1 MIHYVCKY
9 TPIELFAGFRE
20 TAELYNPLQ
29 ESLETADG
37 LTHRNMCSFSRALL
51 SARMMDDTGML
62 VLTDCCDSIRR
73 AWDVL
78 QASGQQVQ
86 MIALPHQQQECSR
99 ALYKKELLRLLA
111 EWEKRT
117 GKKFSSALFHVA
129 FGDYEMDVSGPY
141 VTLLGARLGDD
152 VLTAIREQSPL
163 PLRNLTCTGLRQLG
177 VPPESED
184 VDTLMEWYAAEL
196 LMQPAC
202 MRMSDLSSRRALIED
217 PNLRGIIYNTV
228 NFCDFYGFEYAELL
242 QRAGVPMVKIE
253 TDYTPQGAAQ
263 LRTRLGAFYEELK
276 DSPQTSFSPGSR
288 KGKAYYAGIDSGS
301 TTTNAVVIDQDK
313 NILASCTLL
322 TGVQIAESA
331 RQALQM
337 VLQKSG
343 LSSGQIC
350 ATVST
355 GYGRSGIAFRDRDVT
370 EITCHAKGAHHL
382 NSHVRT
388 VIDIGGQDSKI
399 IVLNQDGSVRDF
411 MMNDKCAAGTG
422 RFLELMAQTL
432 GLTIEEMAS
441 YGLKARE
448 KITIS
453 SMCSVFA
460 QSEVVSLIA
469 AGKRVEDIVHGLDC
483 SVAARVT
490 ALAGRKVLER
500 EWMMTGGVA
509 KNPGVVAA
517 IAERMGGQVLVPA
530 EPEICGAL
538 GAALIA
544 REESGR
550 D

>member
-9 TPIELFAGFRE
+9 TPIELFAGFGE
-20 TAELYNPLQ
+20 TAELYNPLL

-51 SARMMDDTGML
+51 AARMLDVTDML

-99 ALYKKELLRLLA
+99 ALYKNELLRLLA
-111 EWEKRT
+111 EWEEWT
-117 GKKFSSALFHVA
+117 GKKFNSVLFRAA
-129 FGDYEMDVSGPY
+129 FTENETDISGPY
-141 VTLLGARLGDD
+141 VALLGARLGDD

-163 PLRNLTCTGLRQLG
+163 PLRNLTCTGLRQLDM
-177 VPPESED
+177 PPESED
-184 VDTLMEWYAAEL
+184 VDRLMEWYAAEL

-202 MRMSDLSSRRALIED
+202 MRMSDLSSRRALTED

-242 QRAGVPMVKIE
+242 HKADVPMVKIE
-253 TDYTPQGAAQ
+253 TDYTPQGSAQ
-263 LRTRLGAFYEELK
+263 LRTRLGAFYEELN
-276 DSPQTSFSPGSR
+276 DSPQTSFSHRSQ

-301 TTTNAVVIDQDK
+301 TTTNAVLIDQEK

-337 VLQKSG
+337 VLQKSS
-343 LSSGQIC
+343 LSSGQIR

-355 GYGRSGIAFRDRDVT
+355 GYGRGGIAFRDRDVT

-382 NSHVRT
+382 NPHVRT

-399 IVLNQDGSVRDF
+399 IILNQDGSVRDF

-432 GLTIEEMAS
+432 GLTIDEMAS

-490 ALAGRKVLER
+490 ALAGRKKLER

-509 KNPGVVAA
+509 NNPGVVAA
-517 IAERMGGQVLVPA
+517 IAERLGGQVLVPV

-544 REESGR
+544 LEERARS
-550 D
+550 

>member
-9 TPIELFAGFRE
+9 TPIELFAGFGE
-20 TAELYNPLQ
+20 TAELSNPLL

-51 SARMMDDTGML
+51 AARMLDVTDLL

-99 ALYKKELLRLLA
+99 ALYKNELLRLLA
-111 EWEKRT
+111 EWEERT
-117 GKKFSSALFHVA
+117 GKKFSSALFRAA
-129 FGDYEMDVSGPY
+129 FTEHEGDISGPY
-141 VTLLGARLGDD
+141 VALLGARLGDD

-163 PLRNLTCTGLRQLG
+163 PLRNLTCTGLRQLDM
-177 VPPESED
+177 PPESD
-184 VDTLMEWYAAEL
+184 DIDMLMEWYAAEL

-202 MRMSDLSSRRALIED
+202 MRMSDLSSRRALTED

-242 QRAGVPMVKIE
+242 HKADVPMVKIE
-253 TDYTPQGAAQ
+253 TDYTPQGSAQ

-276 DSPQTSFSPGSR
+276 VSPQTSFSHRSQ

-301 TTTNAVVIDQDK
+301 TTTNAVLIDQEK
-313 NILASCTLL
+313 NIVASCTLL

-343 LSSGQIC
+343 LSSGQIR

-355 GYGRSGIAFRDRDVT
+355 GYGRSGIAFRDHDVT

-399 IVLNQDGSVRDF
+399 IILNQDGSVRDF

-432 GLTIEEMAS
+432 GLTIDEMAS
-441 YGLKARE
+441 
-448 KITIS
+448 
-453 SMCSVFA
+453 
-460 QSEVVSLIA
+460 
-469 AGKRVEDIVHGLDC
+469 
-483 SVAARVT
+483 
-490 ALAGRKVLER
+490 
-500 EWMMTGGVA
+500 
-509 KNPGVVAA
+509 
-517 IAERMGGQVLVPA
+517 
-530 EPEICGAL
+530 
-538 GAALIA
+538 
-544 REESGR
+544 
-550 D
+550 